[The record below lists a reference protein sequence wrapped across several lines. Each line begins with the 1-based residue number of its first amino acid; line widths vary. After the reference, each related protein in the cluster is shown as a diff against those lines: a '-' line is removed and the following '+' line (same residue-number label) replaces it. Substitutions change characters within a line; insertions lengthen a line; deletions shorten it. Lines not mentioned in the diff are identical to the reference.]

1 MEKKEFLKTSK
12 EYLNEPALSKEPIL
26 PSKARLGDRIF
37 NIIKFLL
44 GICLLPFVYSSTVA
58 FLAEMGALDAAF
70 ADYFWRGVIS
80 FVVIYLFVYEP
91 VVIYNKGQKILEA
104 VFRFFA
110 PLVKVA
116 PYVLPIYTIILLLIY
131 SAYAAISGSSDA
143 LKYFVFLFGFSI
155 SLHLIFGAKS
165 LRSRQGDF
173 LKGNYIFGFGL
184 VYIINIFILVLGFSV
199 LFGKFSAINFCNG
212 SLQAAKGI
220 FDAVFTQLFVCR

>member
-12 EYLNEPALSKEPIL
+12 DYLSAPAAKEPIL

-44 GICLLPFVYSSTVA
+44 GICLLPFVYSTTVA
-58 FLAEMGALDAAF
+58 FLAEMGAINKVL
-70 ADYFWRGVIS
+70 ADYFWWGVIS
-80 FVVIYLFVYEP
+80 FVIIYLFVYEP
-91 VVIYNKGQKILEA
+91 VAIYDKGQKILEL

-116 PYVLPIYTIILLLIY
+116 PYVLPIYTIILLLAY
-131 SAYAAISGSSDA
+131 SAYSAISGSSAA

-165 LRSRQGDF
+165 LRSRQNDF

-184 VYIINIFILVLGFSV
+184 VYIINVFILVLGFNI
-199 LFGKFSAINFCNG
+199 LFSKFSAVNFCNG
-212 SLQAAKGI
+212 SLQVAKGI
-220 FDAVFTQLFVCR
+220 LNAVFTQLFVNR